1 MSDQTELL
9 HLLRQKTTD
18 ATYPITLVEKNS
30 EKHSR
35 LLNSSMIE

>member
-18 ATYPITLVEKNS
+18 ATYPITLVEKIQRN
-30 EKHSR
+30 
-35 LLNSSMIE
+35 IPVY